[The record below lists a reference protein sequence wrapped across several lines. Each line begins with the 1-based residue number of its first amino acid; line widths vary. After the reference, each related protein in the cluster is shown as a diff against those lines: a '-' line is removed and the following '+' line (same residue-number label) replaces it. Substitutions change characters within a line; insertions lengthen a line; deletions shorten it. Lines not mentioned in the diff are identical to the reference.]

1 MPEKKRSKIWQKNS
15 PAWAIMAVH
24 TLGVIKS
31 RFKNILASETIKD
44 IEHVWQCE
52 TEIMVGNI
60 K

>member
-1 MPEKKRSKIWQKNS
+1 
-15 PAWAIMAVH
+15 MAVH